1 MVKVE
6 KGDYVL
12 KLHVRHEKRDLL
24 DKMVDQ
30 PLLLNQKLPSALSLD
45 VYGSWAQATTS
56 GKKLEKGSLPQ
67 GQTVPVYI
75 TPLADDR

>member
-12 KLHVRHEKRDLL
+12 KLHIRHEKKDLL

-30 PLLLNQKLPSALSLD
+30 SLLLNQKLPSALSLD

-67 GQTVPVYI
+67 GQTVPIYV
-75 TPLADDR
+75 TPLTDDR

>member
-12 KLHVRHEKRDLL
+12 KLHIRHEKKDLL

-67 GQTVPVYI
+67 GQTVPIYI
-75 TPLADDR
+75 APLTDDR

>member
-12 KLHVRHEKRDLL
+12 KLHVRHEKKDLL

-45 VYGSWAQATTS
+45 VYGSWAQATTF
-56 GKKLEKGSLPQ
+56 GKKLEKGSLPP
-67 GQTVPVYI
+67 GQTVPIYI
-75 TPLADDR
+75 APLTDDR